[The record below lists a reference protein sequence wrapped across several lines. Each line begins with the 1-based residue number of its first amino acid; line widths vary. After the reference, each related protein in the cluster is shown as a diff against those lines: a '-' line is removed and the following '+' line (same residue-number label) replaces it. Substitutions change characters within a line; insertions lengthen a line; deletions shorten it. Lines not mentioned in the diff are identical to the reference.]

1 MVLTEL
7 STMIPQHSE
16 VSGVGDY
23 HHLQSQSALLASI
36 KQEFSE
42 DFSQEN
48 FSDYPKGKGKKRKHS
63 DKSCDSFSDAL
74 SPATSDCS
82 SSDVGPVS
90 KRSKQQHK
98 NSKSYADVLSQR
110 AMANVRERQRTQSLN
125 EAFAQLRKI
134 IPTLPSDKLSKIQ
147 TLKLATRYID
157 FLCQVLQ
164 TEDSGSLEGQ
174 SQGQGQGQ
182 GQGGCSY
189 VEEERIGYAFSH
201 WRMEGAMNGPTQ

>member
-7 STMIPQHSE
+7 STMIPQQAE
-16 VSGVGDY
+16 VSSGGEY
-23 HHLQSQSALLASI
+23 HELQTQGALLVSI
-36 KQEFSE
+36 KQEYSE
-42 DFSQEN
+42 NFTQEN
-48 FSDYPKGKGKKRKHS
+48 YSGSDYPQGKGKKRKRC
-63 DKSCDSFSDAL
+63 DKSCDSFSDVC
-74 SPATSDCS
+74 SPATSEGSND
-82 SSDVGPVS
+82 GPVQ
-90 KRSKQQHK
+90 KRPKHK
-98 NSKSYADVLSQR
+98 ATKSFADVLTQR

-164 TEDSGSLEGQ
+164 SEDTGSLE
-174 SQGQGQGQ
+174 

-189 VEEERIGYAFSH
+189 MEEERIGYAFSH
-201 WRMEGAMNGPTQ
+201 WRMEGAISGPAQ

>member
-16 VSGVGDY
+16 VSGGGEY
-23 HHLQSQSALLASI
+23 HELQTQDALLATI
-36 KQEFSE
+36 KQEYSE
-42 DFSQEN
+42 DFTQEN
-48 FSDYPKGKGKKRKHS
+48 YEYPKGRGKKRKRS
-63 DKSCDSFSDAL
+63 DRSCDSFSDAC
-74 SPATSDCS
+74 SPATSECS
-82 SSDVGPVS
+82 SDGAQS
-90 KRSKQQHK
+90 KRPKQK
-98 NSKSYADVLSQR
+98 GSKSFADVLTQR

-164 TEDSGSLEGQ
+164 TEDAGSLET
-174 SQGQGQGQ
+174 
-182 GQGGCSY
+182 QGGCSY
-189 VEEERIGYAFSH
+189 MEEERLGYAFSH
-201 WRMEGAMNGPTQ
+201 WRMEGAMSGPAQ

>member
-48 FSDYPKGKGKKRKHS
+48 FSDYPKGKGKKRKRS

-82 SSDVGPVS
+82 SSDVGPIS

-98 NSKSYADVLSQR
+98 NSKSFADVLSQR

-164 TEDSGSLEGQ
+164 TDDSGSLEAQ
-174 SQGQGQGQ
+174 PQGQGQ